1 MPRPSARRQRSQ
13 LFPCRDFSSLSRS
26 CFGVF
31 PRLDAC
37 AYIFP
42 LAVML
47 SSSRR
52 LVTRV
57 RLSLHLALPRPRS
70 PPRHPNTT
78 LTDSLGKRHSSHS
91 RLRLLVLSVVLR
103 RASTSRA
110 PSPRSGRRRKR
121 QSRTSR
127 ATRSFSPEVSFA
139 HPIKATESRH
149 LEPATSERS
158 VFGLE
163 DLESSVDPCTPFL
176 QDSDSAEPPVSCNPV
191 VLERGMSN

>member
-1 MPRPSARRQRSQ
+1 MPEDVSTKICSNPMQGAGAGGSAACRGPRQRRQRSQ

-31 PRLDAC
+31 PWLDAC
-37 AYIFP
+37 AYIFS

-57 RLSLHLALPRPRS
+57 RLSSLPCTLPACPARGPHRGTRTRRS
-70 PPRHPNTT
+70 
-78 LTDSLGKRHSSHS
+78 LTDSGIGHSSHS
-91 RLRLLVLSVVLR
+91 RLRLLVLSVAPR

-127 ATRSFSPEVSFA
+127 ATRSSSPEVSSA
-139 HPIKATESRH
+139 PIR
-149 LEPATSERS
+149 
-158 VFGLE
+158 
-163 DLESSVDPCTPFL
+163 
-176 QDSDSAEPPVSCNPV
+176 
-191 VLERGMSN
+191 